1 MSSSI
6 LGSAGK
12 ISSSRSSNKVTIPP
26 SSRLLFL
33 AFLGISALLGGLLLS
48 QFVPGSYVF
57 GVLALVAACGTALI
71 RWPEGGLLV
80 IVVASVMP
88 RFSVEIGGWNSR
100 PEHYAVG
107 IVLLILCFR
116 WVRGVRPRIQ
126 LTSADCFL
134 IAYLL
139 LNYLSSAL
147 MSPEPKQTLR
157 SALLTNL
164 AIMPYF
170 LIRFFVKDDRILR
183 WAFKVF
189 LATGI
194 LEGAYALVSFTSYHL
209 FDTSFGVDVGQYAG
223 SVAGVY
229 GTHLEA
235 NFLGSY
241 SGSLAIMLLVLY
253 FLSDRRPAWLLTG
266 LIVALYAMV
275 ASLARAALLSFAV
288 VSILLAFLGLVMRAL
303 RPKKLLLLAGCL
315 ILFVPPIALTR
326 GRYLAERITNLTEGR
341 LQDDSAA
348 DTSAADR
355 IVAWTATIGDIRQHP
370 ILGNGTASF
379 QLMADATLLPI
390 LGDRPWVGNTPI
402 RILHDTGLVGLLLFG
417 SVFLG
422 IAAQVKNI
430 INLKRQD
437 REIVIA
443 LSAGCLIYTFAFMA
457 TEGTMLS
464 FFWVHTGLLA
474 SACSVPIRSR
484 ESGVDWQTN

>member
-6 LGSAGK
+6 PGSAGK

-116 WVRGVRPRIQ
+116 WVRGERPRIQ

-194 LEGAYALVSFTSYHL
+194 LEGAYALVTFTSYHI
-209 FDTSFGVDVGQYAG
+209 FDTSFGVEVGQYAG
-223 SVAGVY
+223 SVDGVY

-241 SGSLAIMLLVLY
+241 SASLAIMLLVLY

-288 VSILLAFLGLVMRAL
+288 VAILLAFLGLVMRAL

-326 GRYLAERITNLTEGR
+326 GRYIAERLTNLAQGR
-341 LQDDSAA
+341 LQDESETAA
-348 DTSAADR
+348 GR

-370 ILGNGTASF
+370 ILGTGTASF
-379 QLMADATLLPI
+379 QLMADATLLPM

-422 IAAQVKNI
+422 IGAQVKNI
-430 INLKRQD
+430 INLKRQG

-443 LSAGCLIYTFAFMA
+443 LSAGCLIYTFAFMS

-474 SACSVPIRSR
+474 SACSVCITSR
-484 ESGVDWQTN
+484 ESSVGCQTS

>member
-12 ISSSRSSNKVTIPP
+12 ISSSRCSNKVTIPP

-116 WVRGVRPRIQ
+116 WVRGERPRIQ

-139 LNYLSSAL
+139 LNYLSSAV

-194 LEGAYALVSFTSYHL
+194 LEGAYALISFTSYHI
-209 FDTSFGVDVGQYAG
+209 FGTSFGVEVGQYAE
-223 SVAGVY
+223 SIAGVY

-253 FLSDRRPAWLLTG
+253 FFSDRRPAWLLTG

-288 VSILLAFLGLVMRAL
+288 VSILLVFLGLVMRAL
-303 RPKKLLLLAGCL
+303 RPKKLLLLAGCF

-326 GRYLAERITNLTEGR
+326 GRYLAERLTNLTEGG
-341 LQDDSAA
+341 LQDDNE
-348 DTSAADR
+348 TADR
-355 IVAWTATIGDIRQHP
+355 IVTWTATIGDILQHP

-417 SVFLG
+417 LVFLG
-422 IAAQVKNI
+422 IGAQVKNI
-430 INLKRQD
+430 INLKRQGG
-437 REIVIA
+437 EIVIA
-443 LSAGCLIYTFAFMA
+443 LSAGCLIYAFAFIS

-474 SACSVPIRSR
+474 SACSVPSTSR
-484 ESGVDWQTN
+484 ESSVGCQTS

>member
-12 ISSSRSSNKVTIPP
+12 ISSSRSLNKVTIPP

-33 AFLGISALLGGLLLS
+33 AFLGISAILGGLLVS

-107 IVLLILCFR
+107 IMLLILCFR
-116 WVRGVRPRIQ
+116 WVRGERPRIQ

-134 IAYLL
+134 ITYLL

-157 SALLTNL
+157 LALLTNL
-164 AIMPYF
+164 VIMPYF
-170 LIRFFVKDDRILR
+170 LIRFFVKDHRILR

-194 LEGAYALVSFTSYHL
+194 LEGAYALVSFTSYRI
-209 FDTSFGVDVGQYAG
+209 FDTSFGVEVGQYAG
-223 SVAGVY
+223 SFAGVY

-266 LIVALYAMV
+266 FIVALYVMV
-275 ASLARAALLSFAV
+275 TSLARAALLSFAV

-326 GRYLAERITNLTEGR
+326 GRYLAERLTTLIQGR
-341 LQDDSAA
+341 LQDEGETAA
-348 DTSAADR
+348 GR
-355 IVAWTATIGDIRQHP
+355 IVAWTATIGDIRKHP

-422 IAAQVKNI
+422 IGAQVKNI
-430 INLKRQD
+430 ISLKRQG

-443 LSAGCLIYTFAFMA
+443 LSAGCLIYAFAFMS

-474 SACSVPIRSR
+474 SACSVSIGSR
-484 ESGVDWQTN
+484 ESSVGCQTS

>member
-57 GVLALVAACGTALI
+57 GVLAVVAACGTALI

-116 WVRGVRPRIQ
+116 WVRGERPRIQ

-139 LNYLSSAL
+139 MNYLSSAL

-183 WAFKVF
+183 WAFKV
-189 LATGI
+189 LLVTGI
-194 LEGAYALVSFTSYHL
+194 LEGAYALVSFTSYHV
-209 FDTSFGVDVGQYAG
+209 FDTSFGVEVDQYAW

-253 FLSDRRPAWLLTG
+253 FFSDRRPAWLLTG

-303 RPKKLLLLAGCL
+303 PPKKLLLLAGCL

-326 GRYLAERITNLTEGR
+326 GRYLAERLTNLAEGR
-341 LQDDSAA
+341 LQDDNE
-348 DTSAADR
+348 TADR
-355 IVAWTATIGDIRQHP
+355 IVTWTATVGDILQHP

-422 IAAQVKNI
+422 IGAQVKNI
-430 INLKRQD
+430 INLKRQG

-443 LSAGCLIYTFAFMA
+443 LSAGCLIYAFAFIS

-484 ESGVDWQTN
+484 ESSLGCQTS